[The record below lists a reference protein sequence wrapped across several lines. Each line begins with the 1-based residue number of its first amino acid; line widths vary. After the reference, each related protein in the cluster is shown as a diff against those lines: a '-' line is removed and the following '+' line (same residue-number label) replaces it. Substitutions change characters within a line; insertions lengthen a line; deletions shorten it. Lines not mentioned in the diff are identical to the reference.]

1 MIGLKDQTVHGAST
15 IAEAQVRHRWQVPAD
30 YNVAIDC
37 LDRHVALR
45 DRVALYYEDDEG
57 HTEQHTFGQIIE
69 ASNRFGNALKAIGVR
84 RGDVVAVHLPQRPE
98 TAIVHMACYRI
109 GAIALP
115 ISKLFGPEALSYRLR
130 HSAAPAI
137 VIEAESAHKL
147 DGLRRDIATL
157 SHVILVGGR
166 GDGLAFDELSA
177 RGSPQLTIEPN
188 TAEDP
193 ILLMYTSGTTGNP
206 KGVLHAHRYVLGHNG
221 IDYSYNFLREGD
233 LYYSPAD
240 WAWAGG
246 LLDGLLAIWP
256 YGIPVLAYRSKS
268 RFDPEATFRLQEKY
282 GATVGLYP
290 PTMLKVLRE
299 VPGPRQKFPGLRL
312 RCIASGAEPV
322 SPELAR
328 WVDQEL
334 KVEFNQAY
342 GQTEANYFI
351 GNCSALE
358 APRLEPLGKAYPGHA
373 VAVVDPETGQPLP
386 TGEVGDIAIRR
397 DDPVVM
403 KEYWNNPLA
412 MRDRFRGDWLLTG
425 DNGYLDDEGYVWF
438 QGRTDDVIKS
448 AGYRIGPAEV
458 EASIMEHK
466 AVASCA
472 VIGVP
477 DPQRGQRVKAF
488 VKLMPGIAR
497 SPQIAA
503 EIQHHVKDKLGAH
516 EYPREVEFLDE
527 FPQTVT
533 GKIKR
538 RELREMEER
547 RRADEAN
554 KAENE

>member
-1 MIGLKDQTVHGAST
+1 MIGLKEQTVHGAKT
-15 IAEAQVRHRWQVPAD
+15 IADAQARHRWQIPPD

-37 LDRHVALR
+37 LDRHVGLR

-57 HTEQHTFGQIIE
+57 HCEQHTFGQMIE
-69 ASNRFGNALKAIGVR
+69 ASNRFGNALKAIGIK

-98 TAIVHMACYRI
+98 TAIAHMACYRI

-115 ISKLFGPEALSYRLR
+115 ISKLFGPEALDYRLR

-137 VIEAESAHKL
+137 LIEAESAAKL
-147 DGLRRDIATL
+147 DGLRKEIETL
-157 SHVILVGGR
+157 KHVIVVGGR
-166 GDGLAFDELSA
+166 GDGLAFDDLLA
-177 RGSPQLTIEPN
+177 RGASQLQVERN
-188 TAEDP
+188 SAEDP

-256 YGIPVLAYRSKS
+256 YGIPVLAYRSRA
-268 RFDPEATFRLQEKY
+268 RFDPDVTYWLQEKY

-290 PTMLKVLRE
+290 PTALKVLRE
-299 VPGPRQKFPGLRL
+299 VPGPRAKYPKLRL

-334 KVEFNQAY
+334 EVEFNQGF

-358 APRLEPLGKAYPGHA
+358 HPKLEPLGKAYPGHVA
-373 VAVVDPETGQPLP
+373 AVVDPETGEPVK
-386 TGEVGDIAIRR
+386 TGEIGDIAIRK

-403 KEYWNNPLA
+403 KEYWKNPEA
-412 MRDRFRGDWLLTG
+412 MREKFRGDWLLTG
-425 DNGYLDDEGYVWF
+425 DNGYLDDEGYVYF
-438 QGRTDDVIKS
+438 QGRADDVIKS

-477 DPQRGQRVKAF
+477 DPQRGQMVKAF
-488 VKLMPGIAR
+488 VKLMPGAQR
-497 SPQIAA
+497 SQTIIA
-503 EIQHHVKDKLGAH
+503 EIQDHVKRKLGAH
-516 EYPREVEFLDE
+516 EYPREVDFVDE

-533 GKIKR
+533 GKIRR

-547 RRADEAN
+547 RRAG
-554 KAENE
+554 KP